1 MEPILSA
8 HLDTNRLCKYN
19 DEICGMHILLE
30 NDSVLCLGFFF
41 VFFVKI
47 SADGVG
53 SPTVCGLHNKGY
65 TAGDNS

>member
-8 HLDTNRLCKYN
+8 HLGMDRLCTYN
-19 DEICGMHILLE
+19 DELCGMHILLE
-30 NDSVLCLGFFF
+30 NDSVLCLFWGF
-41 VFFVKI
+41 FFVKI

-53 SPTVCGLHNKGY
+53 SLTVYGLHNKGY

>member
-8 HLDTNRLCKYN
+8 HLGTNRLCKYN
-19 DEICGMHILLE
+19 DELCGMHILLE
-30 NDSVLCLGFFF
+30 NDSVLCLFWVF
-41 VFFVKI
+41 FFVKI

-53 SPTVCGLHNKGY
+53 SPTVYGLHNKGY